1 MNAFEDPSMKPI
13 DDSEAIEIIRSI
25 CARANELVQLAHA
38 IGNMYTHPFN
48 LLITDG
54 VTVNNAHLYIDALD
68 DLYNYLNNIVET
80 G

>member
-13 DDSEAIEIIRSI
+13 DDNEAIEVIRSI
-25 CARANELVQLAHA
+25 CVRANELVQLAHA

-48 LLITDG
+48 LLTTDG
-54 VTVNNAHLYIDALD
+54 VTVNNAHLYIDALG
-68 DLYNYLNNIVET
+68 DLYDYLNNIVET